1 MTHTPAASQ
10 NCGSSQRVM
19 LSECPAN
26 ECASGT
32 AELGSYLTDATR
44 EGRSQRAVVNSPLR

>member
-1 MTHTPAASQ
+1 
-10 NCGSSQRVM
+10 M